1 MAIEMAAGTIEIDGD
16 ALSAAQPMCA
26 GSGETLAGQVTDVP
40 GLSGT
45 SEALSAF
52 LDEWE
57 RVNGLVRRYASVIGK
72 DSDSLLEAI
81 DQFRGWDADTASKE
95 RV

>member
-1 MAIEMAAGTIEIDGD
+1 MAMAASSESVAIGGD
-16 ALSAAQPMCA
+16 ALDAAQATCA
-26 GSGETLAGQVTDVP
+26 ASGNSLNGSTTEPPEVT
-40 GLSGT
+40 GT

-81 DQFRGWDADTASKE
+81 EQFRGWDADTASKE
-95 RV
+95 RA